1 MVSNFIGQVH
11 SCPLIKLK
19 EMLQK
24 NNFKAVCYGEVLW
37 DVFPSHKKIGGA
49 PLNVALRMNSLG
61 LTITMIS
68 RIGKDEDG
76 DDIVSFLKNQNVSSD
91 SIQVGED
98 YKTGVV
104 NVMINEK
111 GNASYD
117 ILYPSSWDKIAL
129 TQEMVEKV
137 SESDV
142 FIFGSLIC
150 RDEVSRST
158 LYALLD
164 SAKYKVLDA
173 NLRAPYYTTE
183 VLIELMSKADFIK
196 LNDEELWEIS
206 RKLESPFNSFEQ
218 NIKYIAKKTN
228 TKQVCVTK
236 GAFGAVLYYNDKF
249 YYNSGYFIKVVDT
262 VGAGDS
268 FLATLIVRLLKGK
281 SPQKSL
287 NYACAI
293 GALVAGREGAN
304 PQLSDMEI
312 KKYMMLEEKKRKK

>member
-1 MVSNFIGQVH
+1 M
-11 SCPLIKLK
+11 KT
-19 EMLQK
+19 K
-24 NNFKAVCYGEVLW
+24 NQLSAVCFGEVLW
-37 DVFPSHKKIGGA
+37 DVFPTHKKIGGA

-61 LTITMIS
+61 VATTIIS

-76 DDIVSFLKNQNVSSD
+76 NDILSFLKDQNVSPD
-91 SIQVGED
+91 SIQVGEE

-117 ILYPSSWDKIAL
+117 IMYPSSWDKITL
-129 TQEMVEKV
+129 TNEMIEKV
-137 SESDV
+137 TESDV

-150 RDEVSRST
+150 RDEISRST
-158 LYALLD
+158 LYSLLD
-164 SAKYKVLDA
+164 KAKYKVFDA
-173 NLRAPYYTTE
+173 NLRAPYFTSD
-183 VLIELMSKADFIK
+183 VLNELMLKADFIK

-206 RKLESPFNSFEQ
+206 RNLDSPYNSFEQ
-218 NIKYIAKKTN
+218 NIKFIAEKTN

-236 GAFGAVLYYNDKF
+236 GAFGAVLYQNDKF

-293 GALVAGREGAN
+293 GALVAGHEGAN
-304 PQLSDMEI
+304 PMISDTEI
-312 KKYMMLEEKKRKK
+312 KKYMML

>member
-1 MVSNFIGQVH
+1 MDKG
-11 SCPLIKLK
+11 
-19 EMLQK
+19 K
-24 NNFKAVCYGEVLW
+24 NLKAVCFGEVLW

-49 PLNVALRMNSLG
+49 PLNVALRMKALG
-61 LTITMIS
+61 VDSNIIS
-68 RIGKDEDG
+68 RVGSDEDG
-76 DDIVSFLKNQNVSSD
+76 AEILSYINNQNVSSD

-104 NVMINEK
+104 NVMVNEK

-117 ILYPSSWDKIAL
+117 ILYPSSWDKITL
-129 TQEMVEKV
+129 TKEMIEKV

-150 RDEVSRST
+150 RDEISRST

-164 SAKYKVLDA
+164 KAKYKVFDA

-183 VLIELMSKADFIK
+183 VLLELMSKADFIK

-206 RKLESPFNSFEQ
+206 RKLESPYNSFEQ
-218 NIKYIAKKTN
+218 NIKFIAEKTN

-236 GAFGAVLYYNDKF
+236 GAFGAVLYCNDKF

-287 NYACAI
+287 NYACAV
-293 GALVAGREGAN
+293 GALVAGQEGAN
-304 PQLSDMEI
+304 PKISDAEI
-312 KKYMMLEEKKRKK
+312 KKYMMLK

>member
-1 MVSNFIGQVH
+1 M
-11 SCPLIKLK
+11 KT
-19 EMLQK
+19 K
-24 NNFKAVCYGEVLW
+24 NQLSAVCFGEVLW
-37 DVFPSHKKIGGA
+37 DVFPTHKKIGGA

-61 LTITMIS
+61 VATTIIS

-76 DDIVSFLKNQNVSSD
+76 NDILSFLKDQNVSSD
-91 SIQVGED
+91 SIQVGEE

-117 ILYPSSWDKIAL
+117 ILYPSSWDKITL
-129 TQEMVEKV
+129 TNEMIEKV

-142 FIFGSLIC
+142 FIFGSLMC
-150 RDEVSRST
+150 RDEISRST
-158 LYALLD
+158 LYSLLD
-164 SAKYKVLDA
+164 KAKYKVFDA
-173 NLRAPYYTTE
+173 NLRAPYFTSD
-183 VLIELMSKADFIK
+183 VINELMLKADFIK

-206 RKLESPFNSFEQ
+206 RNLDSPYNSFEQ
-218 NIKYIAKKTN
+218 NIKFIAEKTN

-236 GAFGAVLYYNDKF
+236 GAFGAVLYQNDKF

-293 GALVAGREGAN
+293 GALVAGHEGAN
-304 PQLSDMEI
+304 PMISDTEI
-312 KKYMMLEEKKRKK
+312 KKYMMLKEKIREK

>member
-1 MVSNFIGQVH
+1 MI
-11 SCPLIKLK
+11 
-19 EMLQK
+19 EK
-24 NNFKAVCYGEVLW
+24 NNIKAICFGEVLW

-49 PLNVALRMNSLG
+49 PLNVALRINSFG
-61 LTITMIS
+61 VDTTMIS

-76 DDIVSFLKNQNVSSD
+76 NDILSFLKNENLSSD

-117 ILYPSSWDKIAL
+117 IMYPSSWDKIDL
-129 TQEMVEKV
+129 SKEILEKV

-142 FIFGSLIC
+142 FVFGSLIC

-164 SAKYKVLDA
+164 KAKYKVMDA
-173 NLRAPYYTTE
+173 NLRSPYYTTE

-206 RKLESPFNSFEQ
+206 RKLGSPYNSFEQ
-218 NIKYIAKKTN
+218 NIKFIAEKTN

-236 GAFGAVLYYNDKF
+236 GAFGAVLFYNEKF

-268 FLATLIVRLLKGK
+268 FLASLIVRLLRGK

-293 GALVAGREGAN
+293 GALVAGEEGAN
-304 PQLSDMEI
+304 PKISEKTIRD
-312 KKYMMLEEKKRKK
+312 YMKIEKNKII

>member
-1 MVSNFIGQVH
+1 M
-11 SCPLIKLK
+11 
-19 EMLQK
+19 E
-24 NNFKAVCYGEVLW
+24 NNNNLKAVCFGEVLW

-61 LTITMIS
+61 ITTTIIS

-76 DDIVSFLKNQNVSSD
+76 NDILTFLKDHNVSSD
-91 SIQVGED
+91 SIQVGEE

-117 ILYPSSWDKIAL
+117 ILYPSSWDKITL
-129 TQEMVEKV
+129 TNEMIEKV

-150 RDEVSRST
+150 RDEISRST

-164 SAKYKVLDA
+164 KAKYKVFDV
-173 NLRAPYYTTE
+173 NLRTPYFTIE
-183 VLIELMSKADFIK
+183 VINELMLKADFIK

-218 NIKYIAKKTN
+218 NIKFIAEKTN
-228 TKQVCVTK
+228 TVQICVTK

-268 FLATLIVRLLKGK
+268 FLATLTVRLLKGK

-293 GALVAGREGAN
+293 GALVAGHEGAN
-304 PQLSDMEI
+304 PQISEKEI
-312 KKYMMLEEKKRKK
+312 IKYMMLK

>member
-1 MVSNFIGQVH
+1 MKTKK
-11 SCPLIKLK
+11 KLS
-19 EMLQK
+19 
-24 NNFKAVCYGEVLW
+24 AVCFGEVLW

-49 PLNVALRMNSLG
+49 PLNVALRMKALG
-61 LTITMIS
+61 VDSNIIS
-68 RIGKDEDG
+68 RVGSDEDG
-76 DDIVSFLKNQNVSSD
+76 AEILSYINNQNVNSD

-117 ILYPSSWDKIAL
+117 ILYPSSWDKITL
-129 TQEMVEKV
+129 TKEMIEKV

-150 RDEVSRST
+150 RDEISRST

-164 SAKYKVLDA
+164 KAKYKVFDA

-183 VLIELMSKADFIK
+183 VLLELMSKADFIK

-206 RKLESPFNSFEQ
+206 RKLESPYNSFEQ
-218 NIKYIAKKTN
+218 NIKFIAEKTN

-236 GAFGAVLYYNDKF
+236 GAFGAVLYTNDKF

-293 GALVAGREGAN
+293 GALVAGQEGAN
-304 PQLSDMEI
+304 PKISDMEI
-312 KKYMMLEEKKRKK
+312 RKYMMLKDKKIEK

>member
-1 MVSNFIGQVH
+1 LPYNLFDKS
-11 SCPLIKLK
+11 K
-19 EMLQK
+19 EMVKK
-24 NNFKAVCYGEVLW
+24 NNLKAVCFGEVLW

-61 LTITMIS
+61 VTTTIIS

-76 DDIVSFLKNQNVSSD
+76 DEILSFLKEKNVNSD
-91 SIQVGED
+91 LIQIGED

-117 ILYPSSWDKIAL
+117 IMYPSSWDKVML
-129 TQEMVEKV
+129 TDDMVQKV
-137 SESDV
+137 SESDA

-150 RDEVSRST
+150 RDEISRST
-158 LYALLD
+158 LFHLLD
-164 SAKYKVLDA
+164 IAKFKVLDA

-183 VLIELMSKADFIK
+183 ILLELMSKADFIK

-206 RKLESPFNSFEQ
+206 RKLESPYNSFEQ
-218 NIKYIAKKTN
+218 NIKFIGEKTN
-228 TKQVCVTK
+228 TKQICITK
-236 GAFGAVLYYNDKF
+236 GAFGAVLYSNDKF

-268 FLATLIVRLLKGK
+268 FLAALTVRLLKGK

-293 GALVAGREGAN
+293 GALVAGQEGAN
-304 PQLSDMEI
+304 PKISDDEI
-312 KKYMMLEEKKRKK
+312 KKFMMI

>member
-1 MVSNFIGQVH
+1 MK
-11 SCPLIKLK
+11 IKNKLS
-19 EMLQK
+19 
-24 NNFKAVCYGEVLW
+24 AVCFGEVLW

-49 PLNVALRMNSLG
+49 PLNVALRMKALG
-61 LTITMIS
+61 VESTIIS
-68 RIGKDEDG
+68 RVGLDEDG
-76 DDIVSFLKNQNVSSD
+76 DEILSYINNQNISSD
-91 SIQVGED
+91 SIQVGEE

-117 ILYPSSWDKIAL
+117 ILYPSSWDKITL
-129 TQEMVEKV
+129 TNEMIEKV

-150 RDEVSRST
+150 RDEISRST
-158 LYALLD
+158 LYTLLD
-164 SAKYKVLDA
+164 KAKYKVFDT
-173 NLRAPYYTTE
+173 NLRAPYYTME
-183 VLIELMSKADFIK
+183 VLNELMLKADFIK

-206 RKLESPFNSFEQ
+206 QKLESPYNSFEQ
-218 NIKYIAKKTN
+218 NIKFISEKTN

-236 GAFGAVLYYNDKF
+236 GAFGAVLYHNDKF

-268 FLATLIVRLLKGK
+268 FLATLTARLLKGK

-287 NYACAI
+287 NYACAV
-293 GALVAGREGAN
+293 GALVAGQEGAN
-304 PQLSDMEI
+304 PKISDTEI
-312 KKYMMLEEKKRKK
+312 KKYMMLK